1 MTAIALPRMP
11 VFLDIVISPLT
22 NDAAVRPPWPAL
34 PLFYT
39 PKTCRHAR
47 HTQYGYV
54 EPGVPQ
60 HHPPA
65 RCIYPVLRAGKPS
78 VKRNARVEH
87 PYAVLAIGGKTS
99 SDMLDFSRE
108 LSETMATGQ
117 AAGMPGTHIIH
128 FGDFQGMR
136 LYQNRHLV
144 LASGRR
150 MTRNVRVHLANQPAD
165 HILMIGIRTRARDQ
179 K

>member
-1 MTAIALPRMP
+1 M
-11 VFLDIVISPLT
+11 
-22 NDAAVRPPWPAL
+22 
-34 PLFYT
+34 
-39 PKTCRHAR
+39 
-47 HTQYGYV
+47 
-54 EPGVPQ
+54 
-60 HHPPA
+60 
-65 RCIYPVLRAGKPS
+65 
-78 VKRNARVEH
+78 EH

-136 LYQNRHLV
+136 LHQNRHLV

-165 HILMIGIRTRARDQ
+165 YILMIGIRTHTRDQ

>member
-1 MTAIALPRMP
+1 MARFAPILHPQDLPP
-11 VFLDIVISPLT
+11 C
-22 NDAAVRPPWPAL
+22 AAYPIWVC
-34 PLFYT
+34 
-39 PKTCRHAR
+39 K
-47 HTQYGYV
+47 
-54 EPGVPQ
+54 PGVPQ

-65 RCIYPVLRAGKPS
+65 LCIYPVLRAGKPS

-108 LSETMATGQ
+108 LSETMAAGQ

-136 LYQNRHLV
+136 LHQNRHLA

-165 HILMIGIRTRARDQ
+165 HILMIGIRTRTHGARNMRDRSA
-179 K
+179 